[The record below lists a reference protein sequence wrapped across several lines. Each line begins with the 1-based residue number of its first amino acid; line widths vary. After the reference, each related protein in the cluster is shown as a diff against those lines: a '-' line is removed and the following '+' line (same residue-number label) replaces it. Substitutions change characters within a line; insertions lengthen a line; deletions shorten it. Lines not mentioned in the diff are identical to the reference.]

1 MIRNRLLNTE
11 DMYLANDDYGPRR
24 RLNGF
29 YRGIVEENAD
39 PLQLGR
45 LKVRIFAIHGDLMIP
60 AEDLPWAHACFPP
73 GGGSDYGTFVI
84 PPKGANVWVG
94 FEQADPHHP
103 VWFGSWKV
111 NDAAGRAL
119 SAPKRENPN
128 HIPRPQSMGNT
139 EWEAP
144 RGSELP
150 REAQAMANHEPTVQ
164 TWNKSPKGHTIS
176 VEDRDG
182 VERLTIHDRA
192 GNVFC
197 MECPVD
203 EAANAGNKEQRGTR
217 SVMTGDAVDRDKMR
231 DAGSRILLQD
241 QASSM
246 IEMDSRKNDEK
257 ITIVANDGDGGVMT
271 GKNRQR
277 IQLMAGANRILIE
290 SVRDG
295 KMLSRMTLDANTG
308 VVTIE
313 GDVLVDVTAD
323 CVNVT
328 AEHINLNGNVN
339 VSGDMAVAGRIV
351 GDHDD

>member
-1 MIRNRLLNTE
+1 
-11 DMYLANDDYGPRR
+11 
-24 RLNGF
+24 
-29 YRGIVEENAD
+29 
-39 PLQLGR
+39 
-45 LKVRIFAIHGDLMIP
+45 
-60 AEDLPWAHACFPP
+60 
-73 GGGSDYGTFVI
+73 
-84 PPKGANVWVG
+84 
-94 FEQADPHHP
+94 
-103 VWFGSWKV
+103 
-111 NDAAGRAL
+111 
-119 SAPKRENPN
+119 
-128 HIPRPQSMGNT
+128 
-139 EWEAP
+139 
-144 RGSELP
+144 
-150 REAQAMANHEPTVQ
+150 
-164 TWNKSPKGHTIS
+164 
-176 VEDRDG
+176 
-182 VERLTIHDRA
+182 
-192 GNVFC
+192 
-197 MECPVD
+197 
-203 EAANAGNKEQRGTR
+203 
-217 SVMTGDAVDRDKMR
+217 
-231 DAGSRILLQD
+231 
-241 QASSM
+241 M